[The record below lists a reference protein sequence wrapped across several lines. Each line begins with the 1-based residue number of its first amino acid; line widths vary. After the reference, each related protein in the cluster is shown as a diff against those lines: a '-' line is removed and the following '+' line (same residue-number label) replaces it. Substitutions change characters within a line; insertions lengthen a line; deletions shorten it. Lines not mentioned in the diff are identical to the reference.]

1 MTALKKSIHSIQEF
15 FKTESS
21 SGIILMISTL
31 IALVIANS
39 PFSAIY
45 FELFQEKLAV
55 NLIVTEINKPLILWI
70 NDGLMAIFF
79 LLIGLEIK
87 RELLYGELSDFK
99 AAVAPVVAAIGGAIV
114 PGLIFYTLN
123 AGTEFSDGWAIAIAT
138 DIAFAIGIL
147 TLLGSKVPIWAK
159 VFLTAVAVVDDLI
172 AVLVIALFYTSSIKM
187 VALAIAAGS
196 FTVLL
201 ILNFTNQRSLVLYL
215 IVGLVMWVAF
225 LKSGVHATIAGVL
238 LGLTIPANT
247 RDEDSESPLE
257 KMEHWLHPW
266 VAYGIIPIFAFANA
280 GVAINGDMIAKAM
293 SSTLT
298 WGIIIGLFVGNQV
311 GIFLSVSA
319 IRKFIPDVFPDKK
332 GTGLIL
338 YGLACLSGV
347 GFTMSLFIAG
357 LSFTDAELLE
367 YTKVGIIAGSLLSGL
382 IGFLIIRAGINKLSV
397 QNP

>member
-298 WGIIIGLFVGNQV
+298 WGIIIGLFVGKQV

-382 IGFLIIRAGINKLSV
+382 IGVLIIRAGINKLSV

>member
-1 MTALKKSIHSIQEF
+1 
-15 FKTESS
+15 
-21 SGIILMISTL
+21 
-31 IALVIANS
+31 
-39 PFSAIY
+39 
-45 FELFQEKLAV
+45 
-55 NLIVTEINKPLILWI
+55 
-70 NDGLMAIFF
+70 
-79 LLIGLEIK
+79 
-87 RELLYGELSDFK
+87 
-99 AAVAPVVAAIGGAIV
+99 
-114 PGLIFYTLN
+114 
-123 AGTEFSDGWAIAIAT
+123 
-138 DIAFAIGIL
+138 
-147 TLLGSKVPIWAK
+147 
-159 VFLTAVAVVDDLI
+159 
-172 AVLVIALFYTSSIKM
+172 
-187 VALAIAAGS
+187 
-196 FTVLL
+196 
-201 ILNFTNQRSLVLYL
+201 
-215 IVGLVMWVAF
+215 
-225 LKSGVHATIAGVL
+225 
-238 LGLTIPANT
+238 
-247 RDEDSESPLE
+247 
-257 KMEHWLHPW
+257 MEHWLHPW

-298 WGIIIGLFVGNQV
+298 WGIIIGLFVGKQV